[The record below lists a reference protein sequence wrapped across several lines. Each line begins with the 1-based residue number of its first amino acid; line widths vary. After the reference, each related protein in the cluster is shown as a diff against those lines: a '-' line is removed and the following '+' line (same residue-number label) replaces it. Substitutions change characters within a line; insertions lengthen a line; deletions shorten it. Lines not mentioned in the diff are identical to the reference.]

1 VDDLHRRLIQIGLD
15 TLAADDGYALAGGYA
30 VQAHHFVERMSDDV
44 DLFVPIERRHE
55 MPAATARIVAAYEQ
69 EGLRAVVRQ
78 SAETYV
84 RLDVTDP
91 VIGRTVKVELVAEFL
106 MHSPVPSGL
115 GPVLHPDD
123 VAAGKLEAL
132 FTRAEVRDFIDVDA
146 LLRGGYSRR
155 QLIELAKRR
164 DSGFDNNVLADMFHS
179 LRRLNDR
186 QFAVYGIDPAAIQGI
201 RDQFADWEGELRKPA
216 DDRS

>member
-1 VDDLHRRLIQIGLD
+1 MDELHQRLIRIGLD
-15 TLAADDGYALAGGYA
+15 TLAADDGYAPAGGYA

-55 MPAATARIVAAYEQ
+55 MPTATARIVAAYER

-78 SAETYV
+78 QADTYV

-91 VIGRTVKVELVAEFL
+91 AVDRTVKVELVAEFL
-106 MHSPVPSGL
+106 MNPPVPSEF

-146 LLRGGYSRR
+146 LLRGGYSRQR
-155 QLIELAKRR
+155 LIELARRR
-164 DSGFDNNVLADMFHS
+164 DSGFDDNVLADMFQS
-179 LRRLNDR
+179 LHRLNDR
-186 QFAVYGIDPAAIQGI
+186 QFAIYGIDPATIQTI
-201 RDQFADWEGELRKPA
+201 RDQFADWQEELRRPT
-216 DDRS
+216 DDLS